1 MIWDHLGVPVG
12 GAKSIKKSRF
22 WRSPVDRAGPMIT
35 DDLGPLGGA
44 SGGCEKYQEKQVLA
58 RPGKP
63 GRANDYNDDLG
74 PLGGASGGCEKYQE
88 KQVLAGP
95 GNVISL
101 AGPKEGGG
109 VKRL

>member
-1 MIWDHLGVPVG
+1 
-12 GAKSIKKSRF
+12 
-22 WRSPVDRAGPMIT
+22 MIT

-44 SGGCEKYQEKQVLA
+44 RRGGAKSIKKSRFSQGSVNRDA
-58 RPGKP
+58 PMII
-63 GRANDYNDDLG
+63 NDLG

-109 VKRL
+109 FKRW